1 MFPGNEVYVLIPI
14 VAILSGV
21 LKTWVKQRAL
31 GASNVELEKEIAEM
45 RRERTGLHERLQNLE
60 AIVVS
65 QTWDV
70 LHDRTLPPPDREHLA
85 ANAAHREFGPVAT
98 GPSDA
103 QRAGQLA
110 QRLRL
115 RG

>member
-1 MFPGNEVYVLIPI
+1 MPNDLWVLIPI

-21 LKTWVKQRAL
+21 LKTWVRQRAL
-31 GASNVELEKEIAEM
+31 GASNVELEKELAEM
-45 RRERTGLHERLQNLE
+45 RRERTGLLERLQNLE

-85 ANAAHREFGPVAT
+85 ANAAHREFGPIAT

-110 QRLRL
+110 QRLR
-115 RG
+115 G

>member
-1 MFPGNEVYVLIPI
+1 MPNDLWVLIPI

-21 LKTWVKQRAL
+21 LKTWVRQRAL
-31 GASNVELEKEIAEM
+31 GASNVELEKELAEI
-45 RRERTGLHERLQNLE
+45 RRERTSLLERLQNLE

-98 GPSDA
+98 GPTDA

-110 QRLRL
+110 QRLR
-115 RG
+115 G

>member
-1 MFPGNEVYVLIPI
+1 MFHGDNIFVLIPI

-31 GASNVELEKEIAEM
+31 GASNVELEKEIEGM
-45 RRERTGLHERLQNLE
+45 RRDRASLLERLQNLE

-65 QTWDV
+65 QTWEV
-70 LHDRTLPPPDREHLA
+70 LHDRTLPPAEKEHLA
-85 ANAAHREFGPVAT
+85 ANAAHREFGPIAT
-98 GPSDA
+98 GPTDQ

-110 QRLRL
+110 QRLR
-115 RG
+115 G

>member
-45 RRERTGLHERLQNLE
+45 RRERASLQERLQNLE

>member
-1 MFPGNEVYVLIPI
+1 MPRDMVWVLIPI

-31 GASNVELEKEIAEM
+31 GASNVELEKEIEGI
-45 RRERTGLHERLQNLE
+45 RRERTSLLERLQNLE

-65 QTWDV
+65 QTWEV
-70 LHDRTLPPPDREHLA
+70 LHDRTLPPPDKERRVEA
-85 ANAAHREFGPVAT
+85 AAHREFGPA
-98 GPSDA
+98 GPTDQ

-110 QRLRL
+110 QRLR
-115 RG
+115 G

>member
-1 MFPGNEVYVLIPI
+1 MQRDMIWVLIPI

-21 LKTWVKQRAL
+21 LKTWVRQRAL
-31 GASNVELEKEIAEM
+31 GASNVELEREVAEM
-45 RRERTGLHERLQNLE
+45 RRERTSLLERLQNLE

-65 QTWDV
+65 QTWEV
-70 LHDRTLPPPDREHLA
+70 LHDRTLPAPDREHLA

-98 GPSDA
+98 GPTDA

-110 QRLRL
+110 QRLR
-115 RG
+115 G